1 MTARYGQIAYRPL
14 RAPREDR
21 TALIDPPFDAVGELV
36 RENVQLRGKHSYDFH
51 GRSLAD
57 LRALARAELL
67 RNARRWTAAYR
78 DVPPPATGQPDL
90 IFLAGHQPQIFH
102 PGVWLKNFALGALAR
117 RHAAQA
123 VNLVIDS
130 DAAQSTALRVPG
142 GTPAQPRAD
151 LIPFDRA
158 TPAIPFEERS
168 ILDRELFASFGSRVA
183 AVIGALVPDPLID
196 AYWPLVLRR
205 MAVTDNLGACLAQAR
220 HQLEGRWGLETWEI
234 PQSWVCAAESF
245 CWFAAHLLAELPRF
259 RDVYNEAV
267 GEYRR
272 VYRVRSTA
280 HPVPDLAAEGP
291 WLEAPLWVWTGENP
305 RRRRLFA
312 CRRNNEIALS
322 DRNIWEIA
330 LPLPADGDASA
341 AVDRLLQLR
350 QQGVKI
356 RSRALITT
364 LWARLVLGD
373 LFVHG
378 IGGAKYDQ
386 VTDLLM
392 ERFFGLRPPGVMV
405 LSATLHLPVAHA
417 HATPAD
423 ARAIG
428 QRLRELT
435 YHPERYYDGSG
446 SGPAGAAD
454 DPAELIAAKAQWI
467 GMPQTPQNARTCCR
481 AIREINQR
489 LQPFLAAQRAELIRR
504 QAQIADALQAEAI
517 LAWREY
523 GFCLYPEKILREFF
537 AGLLPK
543 SA

>member
-1 MTARYGQIAYRPL
+1 MTASSGQIVHHPL
-14 RAPREDR
+14 CAPREDR
-21 TALIDPPFDAVGELV
+21 TALVDPPFGMVGELV
-36 RENVQLRGKHSYDFH
+36 RENVQLRAKHSYDFH

-57 LRALARAELL
+57 LRELARAELL
-67 RNARRWTAAYR
+67 RDARRWTAAYR
-78 DVPPPATGQPDL
+78 DVPSPASGQPDL

-130 DAAQSTALRVPG
+130 DAAQATALRVPG
-142 GTPAQPRAD
+142 GTPAQPRAE
-151 LIPFDRA
+151 LIPFDRRA
-158 TPAIPFEERS
+158 PAVPFEERS
-168 ILDRELFASFGSRVA
+168 ILDHALFASFGSRLSA
-183 AVIGALVPDPLID
+183 QIGVLVPNPLSD

-205 MAVTDNLGACLAQAR
+205 ADATDNLGACLAQAR
-220 HQLEGRWGLETWEI
+220 HQLEGFWGLETLEI
-234 PQSWVCAAESF
+234 PQSRVCAAESF
-245 CWFAAHLLAELPRF
+245 CSFAAHLLAELPRF

-280 HPVPDLAAEGP
+280 HPVPDLAADGP
-291 WLEAPLWVWTGENP
+291 WLEAPLWVWTAENP

-312 CRRNNEIALS
+312 CRRGKEIALS
-322 DRNIWEIA
+322 DRDAWEIA

-341 AVDRLLQLR
+341 AVDRLLELPR
-350 QQGVKI
+350 QGVKI

-364 LWARLVLGD
+364 LWARLMLGD

-378 IGGAKYDQ
+378 IGGARYDQ

-392 ERFFGLRPPGVMV
+392 ERFFGLRPPGFMV

-423 ARAIG
+423 ARAIR
-428 QRLRELT
+428 QRLRDLT

-446 SGPAGAAD
+446 SGPAGAPD

-467 GMPQTPQNARTCCR
+467 GTPQTPQNARTRCG

-489 LQPFLAAQRAELIRR
+489 LQPFLARERSKLIER
-504 QAQIADALQAEAI
+504 QAQTAGALQAETI

-523 GFCLYPEKILREFF
+523 GFCLYPEEALRNFF
-537 AGLLPK
+537 DSLLPN